1 MEKTHFASRV
11 TQFVIAL
18 LSLLYFSVVS
28 AAEVEP
34 ISVTA
39 SSHDGNVPGNTL
51 DGSLST
57 RWSAQGNGQ
66 WIRFDLGNTYTV
78 DNLRIAFY
86 KGNQRTANIDIQ
98 VSSNASSW
106 STVWSG
112 PQPLSTTGLQNFE
125 VTDTSARYVRIVG
138 YGNTSNN
145 WNSLTEVDIYVTGS
159 GSGGGGGG
167 GSNGQIPQLLLDTM
181 DDSEGGSPVQGNSLV
196 FNALQAQ
203 YTTPNGN
210 GWRHE
215 MKVPPADRLPMDQTY
230 ELLQADY
237 KIDLSDGGK
246 MIVAQYHTS
255 GLGTTM
261 KVYVSDTNESGFFD
275 STHTNGI
282 FDVYVRMR
290 NTSGTELKFPLGTI
304 QSGDTFN
311 LRVENNYGSLTVS
324 ALGTTQQMTVQT
336 SSADYLKFGNY
347 LQSQNPNGNVNC
359 GTKGDSNSFAACYNS
374 FNINTALVTM
384 TNITYQRIE

>member
-237 KIDLSDGGK
+237 KIDLSDGG
-246 MIVAQYHTS
+246 
-255 GLGTTM
+255 
-261 KVYVSDTNESGFFD
+261 
-275 STHTNGI
+275 
-282 FDVYVRMR
+282 
-290 NTSGTELKFPLGTI
+290 
-304 QSGDTFN
+304 
-311 LRVENNYGSLTVS
+311 
-324 ALGTTQQMTVQT
+324 
-336 SSADYLKFGNY
+336 
-347 LQSQNPNGNVNC
+347 
-359 GTKGDSNSFAACYNS
+359 
-374 FNINTALVTM
+374 
-384 TNITYQRIE
+384 